1 MTILLKAITSWGTNP
16 SSNGG
21 INWTDNQMVQLAL
34 YQSCDELVNSDGSLT
49 DQGQHAFYC
58 IRNGAL
64 LGGGAKLLVP
74 VAPTGMIIR
83 GLEMLAGP
91 TGCGG
96 IVKLDAL
103 RQISGL
109 GSIISGTSIALRSGF
124 IIAKLRNYPGYPGNN
139 YRTVSI

>member
-1 MTILLKAITSWGTNP
+1 
-16 SSNGG
+16 
-21 INWTDNQMVQLAL
+21 MVQLAL

-109 GSIISGTSIALRSGF
+109 GSIISVL
-124 IIAKLRNYPGYPGNN
+124 P
-139 YRTVSI
+139 